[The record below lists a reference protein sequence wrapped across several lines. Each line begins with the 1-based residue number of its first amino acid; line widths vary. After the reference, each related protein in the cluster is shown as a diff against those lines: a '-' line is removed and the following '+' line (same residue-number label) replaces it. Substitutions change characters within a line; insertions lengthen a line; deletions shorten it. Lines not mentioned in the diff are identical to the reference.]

1 MLTNRVRNMEIIFI
15 LIPLS
20 LVLVLVALGGFFWA
34 VKSGQFDDLES
45 PAIDMLDDEDLR
57 SDASGL
63 NDKDVGQARGGLDE

>member
-45 PAIDMLDDEDLR
+45 PAIDMLHDDDSR
-57 SDASGL
+57 SNMSGL
-63 NDKDVGQARGGLDE
+63 NDKNVCPAEGDLKG